1 MPKGIGHGAERVLIG
16 CLERSV
22 PNRWTIAMVDEVA
35 WGIGWGAEG
44 DDASPPPEMP
54 SRVSSKS
61 RSRSRLGLRLDGSVI
76 DELESVRSPS
86 CMTGSESRS
95 PSSARRA
102 NRSVSRHA
110 HAHHPYEPH
119 HQLHHHHEHPPH
131 PRPIEPSFSAL
142 TNAILRTNSTDSDSS
157 SGSALNESALL
168 MTPGQPQ
175 RERGRPPRPR
185 AHLPTELRLSKSRS
199 VSPLEALLTPSDA
212 AKVGQPLE
220 VMDKSQAMGNMF
232 TSVPEVSAT
241 DEDAEWTYG
250 NDADVPPSAEGQ
262 LRHLLEKDSQR
273 SGRRGSVPPPSA
285 KTPFQCPSPSG
296 LYTPATPRSIQ
307 SQGTRSRSV
316 DVRPVSATTG
326 SSRLPG

>member
-1 MPKGIGHGAERVLIG
+1 MPKGIGHGAERVLTG

-22 PNRWTIAMVDEVA
+22 PNRWTVAMVDEVA

-44 DDASPPPEMP
+44 DEASPPPEMP

-61 RSRSRLGLRLDGSVI
+61 RSRSRLGLRIDGSVI

-86 CMTGSESRS
+86 CATGSESRS

-102 NRSVSRHA
+102 SRSASRHA
-110 HAHHPYEPH
+110 HAHHPYELP
-119 HQLHHHHEHPPH
+119 HQLHHHHEHLPH
-131 PRPIEPSFSAL
+131 PRPMEPSFSAL
-142 TNAILRTNSTDSDSS
+142 TKAILRTNSADSDSS

-175 RERGRPPRPR
+175 RERGRLPRPK
-185 AHLPTELRLSKSRS
+185 AHLATELPLSKSRS
-199 VSPLEALLTPSDA
+199 VSPLEALLTPSDSVT
-212 AKVGQPLE
+212 VGQPLKA
-220 VMDKSQAMGNMF
+220 VDKSAAMGGIF
-232 TSVPEVSAT
+232 ASVSQASAA
-241 DEDAEWTYG
+241 DEDAEWSYG
-250 NDADVPPSAEGQ
+250 NDADAPPSAEGQ
-262 LRHLLEKDSQR
+262 LRRLLEKDSQR

-285 KTPFQCPSPSG
+285 RTPFQCHTPSG

-316 DVRPVSATTG
+316 DVRPISAATG
-326 SSRLPG
+326 ASGRSG